1 MAKVSIIEDDV
12 QVAEGLKFSINF
24 QKGYEVVSVYASAE
38 DASYKIKEDEPD
50 IILLDVY
57 LPKMNGIDF
66 LPALQ
71 TLCPE
76 SSIIMLTSSNEV
88 QNIFDALKAGAIGYL
103 LKNASISEIISALE
117 SVQKGGSPLSENVAR
132 KIVTSFRVPDSDYE
146 LTNREK
152 VILRLLCAGKSRKE
166 IGAELFIEVSTV
178 KFHLSKLFKKMGV
191 SSQTEATVKAIREN
205 LI

>member
-38 DASYKIKEDEPD
+38 DASDKIKEDDPD

-57 LPKMNGIDF
+57 LPKMNGIEF

-76 SSIIMLTSSNEV
+76 SSIIMLTSSNEE
-88 QNIFDALKAGAIGYL
+88 QHIFDALKAGAIGYL
-103 LKNASISEIISALE
+103 LKNASISEIIGAME
-117 SVQKGGSPLSENVAR
+117 SVQNGGSPLSENVAR

-152 VILRLLCAGKSRKE
+152 EILRLLCSGKSRKE
-166 IGAELFIEVSTV
+166 IGTELFIEVSTV
-178 KFHLSKLFKKMGV
+178 KFHLSKLFKKLGV